1 MTNID
6 IPDTGLKSKA
16 SYEAVETGKVSPLVK
31 SNERP
36 RGSYPAE
43 FKFEIRMTFA
53 NSSNPVMAL
62 VAFLASAIKPR
73 VAAVLV
79 ALSNCLQT

>member
-1 MTNID
+1 LTNID

-36 RGSYPAE
+36 RGSCPAE
-43 FKFEIRMTFA
+43 FEFEIRMTFE
-53 NSSNPVMAL
+53 
-62 VAFLASAIKPR
+62 
-73 VAAVLV
+73 
-79 ALSNCLQT
+79 